1 MSTFSRQGGEWATDE
16 VKLDCLGFA
25 LDEYEAERALRHG
38 HSCPAPAGARVAARV
53 WAIGKD
59 IYMIWAAEAPTPTE
73 EAARASREAFL
84 REEMRRRNA

>member
-1 MSTFSRQGGEWATDE
+1 MSTFSRQGGERATDE

-59 IYMIWAAEAPTPTE
+59 MG
-73 EAARASREAFL
+73 SRGAHSDGGRSESF
-84 REEMRRRNA
+84 RPS